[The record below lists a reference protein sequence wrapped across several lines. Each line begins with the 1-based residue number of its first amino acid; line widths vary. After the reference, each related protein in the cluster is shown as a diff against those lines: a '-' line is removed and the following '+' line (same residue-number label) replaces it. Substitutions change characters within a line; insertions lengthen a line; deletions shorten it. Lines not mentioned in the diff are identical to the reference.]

1 MSTNTPYRTIVSWF
15 RERGMKVISPSWC
28 SDGWCAGDEPGMLI
42 VSTEQKSQL
51 SPVVAD
57 TVAYYENSEGSDEFQ
72 RFLFVHGLWF
82 EWNNAATI
90 CIYEDTAPCEDVDV
104 AALQDGLVN

>member
-1 MSTNTPYRTIVSWF
+1 
-15 RERGMKVISPSWC
+15 
-28 SDGWCAGDEPGMLI
+28 MLI
-42 VSTEQKSQL
+42 VSTEQQSQL